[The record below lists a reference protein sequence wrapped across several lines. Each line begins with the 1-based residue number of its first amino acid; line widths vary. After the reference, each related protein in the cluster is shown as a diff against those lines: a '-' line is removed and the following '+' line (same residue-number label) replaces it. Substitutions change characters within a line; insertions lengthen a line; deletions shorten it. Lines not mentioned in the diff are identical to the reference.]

1 MADGFNR
8 SYFRYAVKPM
18 RGVSTLPAVCMT
30 RVELEKLAVHYATC
44 AQDSRFDAGRRA
56 WFQREA
62 EALTERA
69 RRLRRMEARNG

>member
-8 SYFRYAVKPM
+8 SYFRYAVKSP

-44 AQDSRFDAGRRA
+44 AQDKRFDASRRA
-56 WFQREA
+56 WFEREA
-62 EALTERA
+62 EGLTERA
-69 RRLRRMEARNG
+69 RRLRAMEARNG